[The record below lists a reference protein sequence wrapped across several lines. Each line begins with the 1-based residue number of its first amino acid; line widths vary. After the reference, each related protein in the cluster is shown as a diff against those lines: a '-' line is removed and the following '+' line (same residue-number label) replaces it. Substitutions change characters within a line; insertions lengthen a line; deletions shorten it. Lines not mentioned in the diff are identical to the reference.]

1 LKDLNELFLH
11 TLRDIYYA
19 EKQILRAL
27 PRMARTAASPELKK
41 ALEHHKEETQGQVE
55 RLEQVFERLD
65 KRARGVPCEAIQ
77 GIIEEAKSVMDEA
90 DDPAV
95 RDAGIVAAA
104 QAVEHYE
111 IARYGTLCE
120 WAAQLGHTDIKTLL
134 GQTLQEE
141 KNADATLTKLATA
154 KVNKKAA

>member
-1 LKDLNELFLH
+1 MKDLNELFVH

-19 EKQILRAL
+19 EKQILRSL
-27 PRMARTAASPELKK
+27 PRMARTASAPELKA
-41 ALEHHKEETQGQVE
+41 ALEQHKEETQGQIE
-55 RLEQVFERLD
+55 RLEQVFESLE

-90 DDPAV
+90 DDPEV
-95 RDAGIVAAA
+95 RDAGIIAAA

-120 WAAQLGHTDIKTLL
+120 WAGQLGHADAKKLL
-134 GQTLQEE
+134 GQTLDEE
-141 KNADATLTKLATA
+141 KKTDAALSKLATS